1 MDARGL
7 GVEALVPGAERSNM
21 LELAEWSEA
30 ADKVYVF

>member
-7 GVEALVPGAERSNM
+7 GADGLLPGAERSNM
-21 LELAEWSEA
+21 LELAEMSEA